1 MNALTLRGIV
11 AEELGS
17 LKLHV
22 IGKCGGLG
30 ELRKT
35 CWARELPGFGTRHY
49 ASGRKV
55 YIVQA
60 RMEGRTRT
68 VTIGNAKV
76 LSRVQAMDVARRVL
90 LRAQTGENPAEE
102 RKRLRKV
109 PSYRDF
115 LKTYWDRMTAH
126 NTLAGKT
133 ALVTGSVQG
142 IGLAIARSLARAG
155 MRIAVHGLAST
166 QEGEAVA
173 VRLRDDGAGDAR
185 FFDAD
190 LRDPRATEAMMMA
203 LDEWGPVDVLIN
215 NAGIQKTAPF
225 DQIDRATWDAV
236 IAINLSAAFDTMR
249 LALPGMARRGYGR
262 VINIASVHGIVASRN
277 KAPYCAA
284 KHGLVGMSRVAALE
298 YAAAGDRRAG
308 GVTVN
313 CICPG
318 WTETDMIAP
327 QIAER
332 GALMGVDRDD
342 AIASL
347 LSEKQPSLR
356 MSDPGEIGELA
367 LWLCSPVAHNVTGVS
382 IPVDGGW
389 TAQ

>member
-1 MNALTLRGIV
+1 MT
-11 AEELGS
+11 
-17 LKLHV
+17 
-22 IGKCGGLG
+22 
-30 ELRKT
+30 
-35 CWARELPGFGTRHY
+35 
-49 ASGRKV
+49 
-55 YIVQA
+55 
-60 RMEGRTRT
+60 
-68 VTIGNAKV
+68 
-76 LSRVQAMDVARRVL
+76 D
-90 LRAQTGENPAEE
+90 
-102 RKRLRKV
+102 
-109 PSYRDF
+109 PS
-115 LKTYWDRMTAH
+115 A
-126 NTLAGKT
+126 LAGKT

-155 MRIAVHGLAST
+155 MRIAVHGLAKRE
-166 QEGEAVA
+166 EGDAVA
-173 VRLRDDGAGDAR
+173 AGLRGEGAGDAR

-190 LRDPRATEAMMMA
+190 LRDPAATVGMMMA
-203 LDEWGPVDVLIN
+203 LQDWGPVDVLVN
-215 NAGIQKTAPF
+215 NAGIQKTASLEEV
-225 DQIDRATWDAV
+225 DRATWDAI
-236 IAINLSAAFDTMR
+236 IAVNLSAAFDTMR

-262 VINIASVHGIVASRN
+262 VINIASVHGIVASQN

-298 YAAAGDRRAG
+298 YAAAGDRRVG

-318 WTETDMIAP
+318 WTETEIIAP

-332 GALMGVDRDD
+332 GEALGVGRDG
-342 AIASL
+342 AITSL

-356 MSDPGEIGELA
+356 MSDPSEIGELA